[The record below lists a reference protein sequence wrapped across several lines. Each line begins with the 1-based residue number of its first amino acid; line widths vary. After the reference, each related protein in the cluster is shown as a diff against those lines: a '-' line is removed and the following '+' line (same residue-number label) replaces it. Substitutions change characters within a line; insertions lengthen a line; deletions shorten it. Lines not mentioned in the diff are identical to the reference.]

1 VLRNLTY
8 GVGEIST
15 LFVGFNFLTDL
26 ASTVKSS
33 FKYMVTQ
40 KRSSDQMIIGGE
52 LYIIYNPNRDDLF
65 DADAGADKNISKG
78 ENVIINAENIGE
90 EAEYNWYSMEDS
102 LIYTGT
108 NLNVTLDTTTS
119 YKLEVLALIDGY
131 KDYDEVTIN
140 VKQYEITGIVPNP
153 SNDFVTVNYDVTGV
167 SSAYLMIIGI
177 NNGTTN
183 NYILDTSIFNKTID
197 ISNYQFGF
205 YTVALVCDGEIVDAK
220 TLLKD

>member
-1 VLRNLTY
+1 MPLWYKLGLKRTTIGTSLELSNEFYET
-8 GVGEIST
+8 G
-15 LFVGFNFLTDL
+15 LF
-26 ASTVKSS
+26 A
-33 FKYMVTQ
+33 
-40 KRSSDQMIIGGE
+40 
-52 LYIIYNPNRDDLF
+52 
-65 DADAGADKNISKG
+65 
-78 ENVIINAENIGE
+78 
-90 EAEYNWYSMEDS
+90 DS

-183 NYILDTSIFNKTID
+183 NYILDTSIFDKTID
-197 ISNYQFGF
+197 ILNYQFGF